1 MDLFLFFFFLEGVH
15 HTPLKYTHKFAH
27 SEAPTYTL
35 SLLASTASAPRHPA
49 RRRQLSRPRR
59 SAGITSR
66 QASARLYAAGRRG
79 GPARSPRAA
88 AGVAGDEMPA
98 CSEADRWPDLPRA
111 AGFRRPE
118 GWIFDSWGEWWWRGG
133 GGGGGGLPDF
143 FCLAKG
149 WGLDSLSLRFF
160 FFLVF
165 SLHHC
170 VLVCK
175 WGWNLGARLEPDYL
189 GLIWH
194 PDLGPRI
201 EGDGRRFVQCSMCR
215 ARS

>member
-1 MDLFLFFFFLEGVH
+1 MLHTETQDLFFFCFFLEGVH

-133 GGGGGGLPDF
+133 GGGVTGFLLPGER
-143 FCLAKG
+143 LG
-149 WGLDSLSLRFF
+149 TRLSVSPFF
-160 FFLVF
+160 FFFGFL
-165 SLHHC
+165 SPPLRSC
-170 VLVCK
+170 MQM
-175 WGWNLGARLEPDYL
+175 GLEFGGEIGTWLP
-189 GLIWH
+189 GF
-194 PDLGPRI
+194 DLAPWFRTQNW
-201 EGDGRRFVQCSMCR
+201 RRWS
-215 ARS
+215 